1 MTTASR
7 IDKLRAAME
16 RAGVRTVAVV
26 PGANLQYLLGLTIH
40 SSERLALAFVPYVGA
55 VRVVLPELELPRASA
70 EAQAEVKFYTWN
82 DSQGFAAALQRCAE
96 ELDLGGPVGV
106 EYGAMR
112 VFELRA
118 LEAAA
123 AIEATDAA
131 EVLAE
136 LRMRKDA
143 SELRAMRQAVAIVE
157 QGLHAAVAAIKPGV
171 TEREIADVWERA
183 MLEAGSDGKAFDTIV
198 ASGPNS
204 ANPHHTVGE
213 RRVREGDLVILDG
226 GARFGG
232 YISDI
237 TRTVALG
244 DIGDEARAI
253 YEAVRRAN
261 EAGRQAVRPGASGAE
276 VDAAAR
282 AVIDA
287 AGFGQ
292 YFIHRTGHGI
302 GIETHEPPYLHSGSQ
317 TPLPLGSTFSVEP
330 GVYVP
335 GLGGVRIEDDVVLT
349 ERGGES
355 LTGFERSLIVR

>member
-1 MTTASR
+1 MATASR

-40 SSERLALAFVPYVGA
+40 SSERLAFAFVPYAGA

-70 EAQAEVKFYTWN
+70 EAQAEVVFYTWN
-82 DSQGFAAALQRCAE
+82 DSQGFEATLRRCAE
-96 ELDLGGPVGV
+96 ETDLSGPLGV

-123 AIEATDAA
+123 AIEALDAA
-131 EVLAE
+131 PVLAE
-136 LRMRKDA
+136 LRMSKDA

-157 QGLHAAVAAIKPGV
+157 QGLHAAIAAIRPGV
-171 TEREIADVWERA
+171 TEREIADAWERA

-213 RRVREGDLVILDG
+213 RRVQAGDLIILDG
-226 GARFGG
+226 GARYGG

-244 DIGDEARAI
+244 DIGHDARAI

-261 EAGRQAVRPGASGAE
+261 EAGRAAVRPGASGAA

-282 AVIDA
+282 TVIDA

-302 GIETHEPPYLHSGSQ
+302 GIETHEPPYLSSAAQ

-330 GVYVP
+330 GVYIAGV
-335 GLGGVRIEDDVVLT
+335 GGVRIEDDVVLT

-355 LTGFERSLIVR
+355 LTVFERGLIVR